1 MARAESSK
9 QCASERGTVDPHHPM
24 LAGHFPGHPIVPGA
38 WLLSWVIAGA
48 MRHLAVAGSAR
59 AVTGVKR
66 VKFLRPLGPSESFE
80 CELSTGSD
88 TVRFTL
94 KCAAGVIATGILQLQ
109 PQASS

>member
-1 MARAESSK
+1 
-9 QCASERGTVDPHHPM
+9 M

-38 WLLSWVIAGA
+38 WLLSWVMADA
-48 MRHLAVAGSAR
+48 TRHLASAGDAR
-59 AVTGVKR
+59 AITGVKR

-109 PQASS
+109 PQAFT

>member
-1 MARAESSK
+1 
-9 QCASERGTVDPHHPM
+9 M

-38 WLLSWVIAGA
+38 WLLSWVIADA
-48 MRHLAVAGSAR
+48 TRRLASTGSAS
-59 AVTGVKR
+59 AIIGVKR

-109 PQASS
+109 AQAAT

>member
-1 MARAESSK
+1 MTDAESSSK
-9 QCASERGTVDPHHPM
+9 RCTVDPQHPM

-38 WLLSWVIAGA
+38 WLLSWVIADA
-48 MRHLAVAGSAR
+48 TRQLASAGNAR

-94 KCAAGVIATGILQLQ
+94 KCAAGVIATGILQLG
-109 PQASS
+109 PVHTKT